1 MVPSE
6 SHVYLMA
13 VEQGWIKFLLT
24 TYHEYVT
31 IERHFPKEED
41 VRSEMMEIREERKE
55 PLAVTVQV
63 RDRKDTH
70 KHLHVEFTSSKRNT
84 VTDMTTLIRADIIYH
99 L

>member
-1 MVPSE
+1 M
-6 SHVYLMA
+6 
-13 VEQGWIKFLLT
+13 
-24 TYHEYVT
+24 T

-55 PLAVTVQV
+55 PLAVTVHV

-70 KHLHVEFTSSKRNT
+70 KHPHVEFAASKKNT
-84 VTDMTTLIRADIIYH
+84 VTDMTTLIRTDIIYH

>member
-6 SHVYLMA
+6 THVYLMA
-13 VEQGWIKFLLT
+13 IEQGWIKFLLT

-31 IERHFPKEED
+31 IEKHFPKEED

-70 KHLHVEFTSSKRNT
+70 KHLHVEFTASKRNT